1 MIMANMRSY
10 EYYLYDTEN
19 NEYGQKVLIK
29 DSNGEPKVQGT
40 IKLNINITS
49 QSIQDNINYK
59 NAQYIGLTYN
69 TAINDS
75 FVVKYDDK
83 TNLKVLYVNPL
94 GRLKQVF
101 LGEL

>member
-29 DSNGEPKVQGT
+29 DENGEPKVQGT

-49 QSIQDNINYK
+49 QGIQDNINYK
-59 NAQYIGLTYN
+59 NAQYIGLTSN
-69 TAINDS
+69 TSINDS
-75 FVVKYDDK
+75 FVVKYDDNTK
-83 TNLKVLYVNPL
+83 LKVLYVNPL

-101 LGEL
+101 MGEL